1 MTTGNLNVR
10 TLSDNSIL
18 ITLGQALDN
27 SNAHLMVDAI
37 TSVQA
42 GGVKNI
48 IIDMTDLEF
57 LSSAG
62 VGAILG
68 TIETSREAG
77 GDIILCHV
85 SDSIRHVLDVLDL
98 TEFLTITDTLEE
110 ADARCV

>member
-1 MTTGNLNVR
+1 MTTDNLSVQ
-10 TLSDNSIL
+10 TVDEDSIL
-18 ITLGQALDN
+18 IKTGQALDN

-37 TSVQA
+37 TSAQA

-48 IIDMTDLEF
+48 IVDMEVFEF

-77 GDIILCHV
+77 GDIILRNV
-85 SDSIRHVLDVLDL
+85 SPNIRHVLDVLDL
-98 TEFLTITDTLEE
+98 TDFLTITETPEQ
-110 ADARCV
+110 ADAGQE

>member
-1 MTTGNLNVR
+1 MTTGKPHTE
-10 TLSDNSIL
+10 TLGGNSIL
-18 ITLGQALDN
+18 ITAGQALDN

-37 TSVQA
+37 TSAQA

-48 IIDMTDLEF
+48 IIDMTDLEI

-85 SDSIRHVLDVLDL
+85 SDNIRHVLDVLDL
-98 TEFLTITDTLEE
+98 TDFLTIADTREQ
-110 ADARCV
+110 ANARCT

>member
-1 MTTGNLNVR
+1 MTTDNLNVQ
-10 TLSDNSIL
+10 TLNDNSVL
-18 ITLGQALDN
+18 IIPGQALDN

-37 TSVQA
+37 TSAQA

-48 IIDMTDLEF
+48 IIDMAELEF

-77 GDIILCHV
+77 GDIVLCSV
-85 SDSIRHVLDVLDL
+85 PDSIRHVLDVLDL
-98 TEFLTITDTLEE
+98 TDFLTI
-110 ADARCV
+110 ADDREQANAQCG